1 MNALKIKIEYDRRI
15 HLEEILCA
23 ALVGILNLLLVIYS
37 DVRKAPWLFSINTAF
52 FAFILTMPYIH
63 GRCRGTWCD
72 MVRDFHVVI
81 IAAFLFFEHHHLVPL
96 INPHDVD
103 GLLVQIDRYLFLGND
118 PTVLLESITFPAL
131 TELLQIAYTSY
142 YALPVALG
150 GLIYARGEKITFHI
164 VAPTILLGLYL
175 CYLGYY
181 LTPAIGPRFTLD
193 HLQTFPL
200 QGVFSYD
207 FIRTGL
213 DTIEGITRDCCPSGH
228 TLVSVLTASL
238 AYRYYRPFFRI
249 ASVWAALIVVS
260 TVYLRYHYV
269 ADLVAA
275 LIILL
280 PVYMFTPLLAQKYI
294 HLHRRTRKGIVA
306 DEAETPAS

>member
-1 MNALKIKIEYDRRI
+1 MKALNIKSEYDRRL

-23 ALVGILNLLLVIYS
+23 ALVGILNLLIVIYS
-37 DVRKAPWLFSINTAF
+37 DVRKAPWLFSTNTAL
-52 FAFILTMPYIH
+52 FALILAMPFIH

-72 MVRDFHVVI
+72 TVRDFYVVI
-81 IAAFLFFEHHHLVPL
+81 IAGFLFFEHHHLVPL
-96 INPHDVD
+96 INPRDVD

-118 PTVLLESITFPAL
+118 PTVLLESITFPVI

-142 YALPVALG
+142 YALPIALG
-150 GLIYARGEKITFHI
+150 GFIYARGDKISFHI

-181 LTPAIGPRFTLD
+181 VTPAIGPRFTLD

-200 QGVFSYD
+200 QGVLSYD
-207 FIRTGL
+207 FIRTSL

-228 TLVSVLTASL
+228 TLVSVLTVSL

-269 ADLVAA
+269 VDLIAA

-280 PVYMFTPLLAQKYI
+280 PVYTITPPLALRYI
-294 HLHRRTRKGIVA
+294 HLHRRTRKGMAA
-306 DEAETPAS
+306 DEAETQAS